1 MADSSFEHADEAR
14 AALRAIA
21 SDPAY
26 GAQALSSAA
35 IMSNLLRDFLPDAPR
50 ESGLLTAAAE
60 KDLAGLLRQHV
71 SQGLDVTTAIRL
83 AAASF
88 AASTAFTPDAC
99 EWAAAE
105 LAIALGLASA
115 GPHQAWGGAGVGP
128 QFAPVLPARP
138 QEPAAQH
145 PEAVPTQWPQPP
157 PTERPDQHWPQ
168 PPPTEQPGQHW
179 QQPPTDQPGQHRQQ
193 PPGPTLPQHAGAGHH
208 DGTPQASRGPGRGLI
223 AVVGLA
229 VVAVAVAVATIVISL
244 RPSAPAAALSPGAQS
259 SSAGPAPSSSV
270 TATAPSSPAIPG
282 PRAVVQDYLAAINQR
297 DWPLVWQLGGKNLGE
312 TYRQMVAGYRLTSRD
327 VVTSLQ
333 VSGAAVAVRIL
344 AYETTGAVQSYAL
357 SYLISGGVIVTGQS
371 TLLGPG

>member
-26 GAQALSSAA
+26 GAQALSSAP

-157 PTERPDQHWPQ
+157 STERPDQHW
-168 PPPTEQPGQHW
+168 
-179 QQPPTDQPGQHRQQ
+179 QQ

-208 DGTPQASRGPGRGLI
+208 GGTPQASRGPGRGLI

-229 VVAVAVAVATIVISL
+229 VAAVAVAVATIVISL

-259 SSAGPAPSSSV
+259 SSAGPDPSSSV